1 MFHVVVTKMRF
12 PLSFSYLF
20 IYGSCLTF
28 FIYGITWLPFASEI
42 RFIGL
47 SLTAFFFAF
56 KKNQKI
62 FNLKFVSIALFI
74 AITNIIFSID
84 MLVSFRA
91 FFILII
97 VLAIEYMITRN
108 VSIEDRLKVIFKVL
122 RLFFLLSIFAYVLG
136 DSRVSDNIFGN
147 DSLLFGN
154 AFGGVFESVN
164 YFYFFLFIYQ
174 FVLLIQNNSFK
185 KNFFD
190 LFIIGIIYSII
201 LIVFPQINRTFI
213 LSNFI
218 FLYFYFFKEYF
229 SVKFKLII
237 SAILFAI
244 VISAIQIESDLLTI
258 YGIKIADI
266 LEYGI
271 FGNRTILW
279 NTSIEAMID
288 NNYIFYGNGLGNQKL
303 MLANYDLTG
312 FEGLHAHSTY
322 FGVLLDFGLLP
333 SILILGFIFFASIK
347 NLLRYRDIYNID
359 LIPLFFGLMVFSIF
373 DSIFIEG
380 FNVGHFIIF
389 TLFVFSGLLP
399 KQKFLKNKL
408 Q

>member
-218 FLYFYFFKEYF
+218 F
-229 SVKFKLII
+229 
-237 SAILFAI
+237 
-244 VISAIQIESDLLTI
+244 
-258 YGIKIADI
+258 
-266 LEYGI
+266 
-271 FGNRTILW
+271 
-279 NTSIEAMID
+279 
-288 NNYIFYGNGLGNQKL
+288 
-303 MLANYDLTG
+303 
-312 FEGLHAHSTY
+312 
-322 FGVLLDFGLLP
+322 
-333 SILILGFIFFASIK
+333 
-347 NLLRYRDIYNID
+347 
-359 LIPLFFGLMVFSIF
+359 
-373 DSIFIEG
+373 
-380 FNVGHFIIF
+380 
-389 TLFVFSGLLP
+389 
-399 KQKFLKNKL
+399 
-408 Q
+408 